1 MERLIIQLSVIV
13 KKKEKKKGPLMTG
26 FEVHGQMYTFICM

>member
-13 KKKEKKKGPLMTG
+13 KKKKKKGPLMTG
-26 FEVHGQMYTFICM
+26 FEVHGQMYTFIFM

>member
-13 KKKEKKKGPLMTG
+13 KKKKKGPLMTG
-26 FEVHGQMYTFICM
+26 FEVHGQMYTFIFM